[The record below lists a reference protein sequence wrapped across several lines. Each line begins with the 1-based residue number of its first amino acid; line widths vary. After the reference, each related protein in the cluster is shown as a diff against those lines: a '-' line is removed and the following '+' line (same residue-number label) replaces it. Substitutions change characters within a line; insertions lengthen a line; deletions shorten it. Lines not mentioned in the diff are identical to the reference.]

1 MIRVGENVGDDV
13 LIALISGTIACPC
26 CAGAWS
32 RSAYGGAVDLKRGRL
47 LSWER
52 DGKALVRVEDDRGE
66 VQTLRGEPD
75 GLWPAWMDDEAGT
88 MLRARLGEFGVPEP
102 MGRVQPPS
110 CPAVAWA
117 SQPGWYPMKVS
128 VLEWMTSADE
138 PEMMARVRTITQDDS
153 DPWLVERVY
162 WTEADAKADR

>member
-13 LIALISGTIACPC
+13 LIAFISGTSACPC
-26 CAGAWS
+26 CAAAWP
-32 RSAYGGAVDLKRGRL
+32 RSSYGGAVDLKKGVLILWQPNGR
-47 LSWER
+47 
-52 DGKALVRVEDDRGE
+52 ALVRLPDLGGNAQTVEGMPE
-66 VQTLRGEPD
+66 

-88 MLRARLGEFGVPEP
+88 QLRARLGEFGVPEP

-117 SQPGWYPMKVS
+117 SRPSWYPMKVS

-153 DPWLVERVY
+153 EPWLVERVY
-162 WTEADAKADR
+162 WTEADAMADR